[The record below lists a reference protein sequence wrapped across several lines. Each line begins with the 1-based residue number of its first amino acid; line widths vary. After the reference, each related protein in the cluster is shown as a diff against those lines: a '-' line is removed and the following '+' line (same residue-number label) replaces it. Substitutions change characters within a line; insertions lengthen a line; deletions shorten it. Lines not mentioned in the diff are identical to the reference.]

1 MVYAKLE
8 QTQYENSQ
16 KDVYPTVMTIK
27 WSFIMSIINTAEINN
42 VTYIS
47 GRQY

>member
-1 MVYAKLE
+1 MVYVKLRE
-8 QTQYENSQ
+8 TQYENSQ
-16 KDVYPTVMTIK
+16 KDVHRTVMRIK

-42 VTYIS
+42 VTYIA